1 MYHVSTF
8 PQIPP
13 PPPPPPPPPHH
24 PKKKKKKKKKK
35 HETVHKDSTW
45 PIYISGDDQKQL
57 AIAEIQSRK
66 GKHFFSVFFCREVRG
81 LLGDDKSCAEQVRE
95 MTPVFQTSPQGE
107 R

>member
-1 MYHVSTF
+1 MFQPFHR
-8 PQIPP
+8 PP
-13 PPPPPPPPPHH
+13 
-24 PKKKKKKKKKK
+24 PKKKICAQKSS
-35 HETVHKDSTW
+35 DSTW

-66 GKHFFSVFFCREVRG
+66 GNYFFSVFFCGEVRG

-107 R
+107 RKKGKRKRQQADTQALR

>member
-1 MYHVSTF
+1 M
-8 PQIPP
+8 
-13 PPPPPPPPPHH
+13 
-24 PKKKKKKKKKK
+24 
-35 HETVHKDSTW
+35 
-45 PIYISGDDQKQL
+45 SGYEQKQL

-66 GKHFFSVFFCREVRG
+66 GKYFFSVFFCGEVRG